1 MGLFDSRDRFL
12 QFCEPFQHLTNSQSL
27 QDLFALYCQ
36 GPKPGYFLEFG
47 LANGSRLSN
56 TLLLEIMGWKGLGG
70 EPNPLLRRDAEARR
84 SIPVVAEALYSSSG
98 ETLRFAC
105 NGLYGG
111 LDATGERRVTEARS
125 GFTDTIEVP
134 TITLGDL
141 LERHQ
146 APKVI
151 DYFSLDVEGAEMM
164 VLSHLPLDRYRFR
177 CFTIEHNFSPERQPI
192 LKLMQRHGFRRVF
205 KELSGHDDWYV
216 NTAARFRGWPARL
229 LRRLDDERGRLH
241 LARIQAGVLHD
252 PEQAIARLY
261 AVIFSRS
268 RPHPRGFL
276 ELAALLQ
283 AQGRP
288 LEAAGVLER
297 GHHLHPGNV
306 RLATR
311 LTALTSAAATMSAPS
326 PCGAPSRSAI
336 KAGGHTLLE
345 PDP

>member
-12 QFCEPFQHLTNSQSL
+12 QFCEPFQQLTNSQSL

-84 SIPVVAEALYSSSG
+84 SIPVVAEALYSRSG
-98 ETLRFAC
+98 DTLNFAC

-111 LDATGERRVTEARS
+111 LDATGERRVMEPRS

-141 LERHQ
+141 LDRHN

-151 DYFSLDVEGAEMM
+151 DYFSLDVEGAELM

-177 CFTIEHNFSPERQPI
+177 CFTIEHNFSPERKKI
-192 LKLMQRHGFRRVF
+192 LRLMQQQGFRRVF
-205 KELSGHDDWYV
+205 KQLSGHDDWYV
-216 NTAARFRGWPARL
+216 NTASRFRGWPTRL

-261 AVIFSRS
+261 AVIFSKA

-276 ELAALLQ
+276 ELAALLES
-283 AQGRP
+283 QGRP

-297 GHHLHPGNV
+297 GHGLHPANA
-306 RLATR
+306 RLAGR
-311 LTALTSAAATMSAPS
+311 LSAVTANGETMPRDPAPALAPGSGQGSA
-326 PCGAPSRSAI
+326 R
-336 KAGGHTLLE
+336 HDL
-345 PDP
+345 